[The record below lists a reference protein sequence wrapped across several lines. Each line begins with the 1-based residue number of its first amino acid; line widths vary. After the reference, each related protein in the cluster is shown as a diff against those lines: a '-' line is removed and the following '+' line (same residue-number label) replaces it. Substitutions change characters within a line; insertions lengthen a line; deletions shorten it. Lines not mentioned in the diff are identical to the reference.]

1 MEKEEKVQV
10 YTIWV
15 RYEQWKNEMRA
26 YDLNDVVNHI
36 LSQIKSD
43 VLKETQQIH
52 FLMVDEVQDLTQNMI
67 SLLMNLAQKNIF
79 FSGDT
84 AQTIAKGIG
93 FRFYDLKKV
102 FSRTN
107 YDLKFQSGFQVPKV
121 LQLTKNFRSHSR
133 ILDLANSV
141 VSLLE
146 LCFPLTIDKLKKE
159 TSDLDGPRPIVINQ
173 ASTKQLAQLLG

>member
-1 MEKEEKVQV
+1 MSKEEKLEI
-10 YTIWV
+10 YMIWV
-15 RYEQWKNEMRA
+15 RYEQWKTEMRA
-26 YDLNDVVNHI
+26 YDINDVVNHI
-36 LSQIKSD
+36 LQQLKSD
-43 VLKETQQIH
+43 VLKESQIIH
-52 FLMVDEVQDLTQNMI
+52 FLMVDEVQDLTQNII

-93 FRFYDLKKV
+93 FRFYDLKQV

-107 YDLKFQSGFQVPKV
+107 YDLNYMNSFQVPKV

-133 ILDLANSV
+133 ILDMANSI

-146 LCFPLTIDKLKKE
+146 LCFPLTIDKLMKE
-159 TSDLDGPRPIVINQ
+159 QSDLEGPKPIIIDQ
-173 ASTKQLAQLLG
+173 ATTEQLGQLLG